1 MGLPQ
6 FGGEGKDK
14 YKGNKSDSSLKQQGG
29 EGGGSTGSV
38 PGAGGGVGYTPSK
51 NPGENYTG
59 PGRNLKSE
67 KY

>member
-6 FGGEGKDK
+6 HGGEGKEN

-38 PGAGGGVGYTPSK
+38 PGGGGGLGWTPSK
-51 NPGENYTG
+51 SPNPNYTG

-67 KY
+67 KF